1 MSTPE
6 EQTAAMIKNL
16 PTTTGRSLA
25 EWTPIVRASGLEKHG
40 QIVAM
45 LKTDYGLT
53 HGYANLIA
61 LAVLG
66 GGSLGADGAALVD
79 AQYAGKK
86 AALRPILDRIL
97 ETVQPFGADL
107 DIAPKKT
114 SVSLRR
120 SKQFALVEPTTATRV
135 DLGINLKGAAATGR
149 LEEAGGMCT
158 HRIRLTSADDVD
170 VEVAAWL
177 RQAYDLA

>member
-1 MSTPE
+1 MPTPE
-6 EQTAAMIKNL
+6 EQTAAMIENL
-16 PTTTGRSLA
+16 PATTGRSLA
-25 EWTPIVRASGLEKHG
+25 EWSPLVRESGLEKHG

-45 LKTDYGLT
+45 LKADYGLT
-53 HGYANLIA
+53 YGYANLIA
-61 LAVLG
+61 LAVRG
-66 GGSLGADGAALVD
+66 GGSLESDGAALVD

-97 ETVQPFGADL
+97 ETVMPFGPDV
-107 DIAPKKT
+107 DIAPKKS

-158 HRIRLTSADDVD
+158 HRIRLTDAAEVD
-170 VEVAAWL
+170 AEVAAWL
-177 RQAYDLA
+177 REAYDRT

>member
-66 GGSLGADGAALVD
+66 GGSLGTDGAALVD

-107 DIAPKKT
+107 T
-114 SVSLRR
+114 SRRRRRASACGGRSSSRLSSRRPRRVS
-120 SKQFALVEPTTATRV
+120 
-135 DLGINLKGAAATGR
+135 
-149 LEEAGGMCT
+149 
-158 HRIRLTSADDVD
+158 TSASTSRARLQQV
-170 VEVAAWL
+170 VSRRPAACA
-177 RQAYDLA
+177 RIGSA